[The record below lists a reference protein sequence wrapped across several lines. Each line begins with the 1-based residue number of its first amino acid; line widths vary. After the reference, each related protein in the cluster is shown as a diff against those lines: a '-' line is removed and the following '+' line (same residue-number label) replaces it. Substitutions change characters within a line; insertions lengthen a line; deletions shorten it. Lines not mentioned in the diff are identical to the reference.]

1 MSYVAYED
9 ITSPNEVV
17 EHIAEYVKSKG
28 YTVVQDYADDND
40 IYGGSITDGKKLVFK
55 DKTDNYYINLR
66 SCNGYQIFG
75 SGDENYQ
82 DTLDAKNFKDK
93 ELRGVGMTVSEG
105 YSSSTRWYNQYRVP
119 NKFKTQ
125 ELLGTYMPV
134 PLFDEGAIAEVAE
147 PTPVPR
153 PEEVAEPT
161 IPSYP
166 PRPVA
171 PTMPNPV
178 VAIMSLN
185 QSAADIKRG
194 KLINGYVPTS
204 EMRMATYLLED
215 TVYKGGFSIS
225 FRFVANVNHRIDNQ
239 LFLLDFPSLN
249 IDNTKL
255 ALDGSNIYLADANH
269 LEDIGALTVD
279 ERFNLIYAVLLKL
292 KSNQGEFVVSV
303 PISNTRSEYR
313 AVSAVPGAL
322 DQYFYISHP
331 FGGLSPVA
339 DKNFNK
345 TLNYID
351 YYPDGYNPN
360 LSPDVQT
367 RLRLPIVAVSEDGYL
382 TKFADTV
389 KKEEKYIDLKAQY
402 DADIV
407 AYNNEVKQI
416 NDQYAQDIQAYDAYL
431 QELARYNSYLEQL
444 NLYNNYLSKLD
455 EIKYKYTLFC
465 NEVKND
471 GGTESTLIFSLMK
484 SKGDWFQVSHL
495 VVGNIDKY
503 DVWTGGI
510 FFSGSANRYNM
521 KVANKLYSNSAKT
534 LDSNIYPIL
543 SSGKDTNTFLRIDI
557 DNAPSDSR
565 GNIRWAS
572 SGEDNITGKKLSLTI
587 RTGNGT
593 IPYGNGEI
601 PHFYYLQSH
610 SRLDSGRNVN
620 TLNCITLNLPI
631 FMAVSVDP
639 DDLQNYA
646 AVGEVRG
653 VYFISMFNL
662 QTSSVYTINR
672 PDSTESCQGFS
683 VGRRRG
689 HYGFDGISILQQ
701 DD

>member
-17 EHIAEYVKSKG
+17 EHIAEYVKDKG
-28 YTVVQDYADDND
+28 YTIVQDYADDND

-55 DKTDNYYINLR
+55 DKTGNYYINLR

-75 SGDENYQ
+75 SGDESYQ
-82 DTLDAKNFKDK
+82 DTLNADSFKD
-93 ELRGVGMTVSEG
+93 ESLRGVGMTVSEG
-105 YSSSTRWYNQYRVP
+105 YSSATRWYNQYRVP
-119 NKFKTQ
+119 NKFKTD
-125 ELLGTYMPV
+125 ELLGVYMPV
-134 PLFDEGAIAEVAE
+134 PLSDEGALAEVLE
-147 PTPVPR
+147 PTPVER
-153 PEEVAEPT
+153 PTTVVEPAM
-161 IPSYP
+161 PSYP
-166 PRPVA
+166 TRP
-171 PTMPNPV
+171 T
-178 VAIMSLN
+178 
-185 QSAADIKRG
+185 
-194 KLINGYVPTS
+194 VPLRDGHAQA
-204 EMRMATYLLED
+204 EYDALL
-215 TVYKGGFSIS
+215 
-225 FRFVANVNHRIDNQ
+225 
-239 LFLLDFPSLN
+239 
-249 IDNTKL
+249 
-255 ALDGSNIYLADANH
+255 
-269 LEDIGALTVD
+269 
-279 ERFNLIYAVLLKL
+279 
-292 KSNQGEFVVSV
+292 
-303 PISNTRSEYR
+303 
-313 AVSAVPGAL
+313 
-322 DQYFYISHP
+322 
-331 FGGLSPVA
+331 
-339 DKNFNK
+339 
-345 TLNYID
+345 
-351 YYPDGYNPN
+351 
-360 LSPDVQT
+360 
-367 RLRLPIVAVSEDGYL
+367 
-382 TKFADTV
+382 
-389 KKEEKYIDLKAQY
+389 AQY
-402 DADIV
+402 NADIV
-407 AYNNEVKQI
+407 AYNNTVNQI
-416 NDQYAQDIQAYDAYL
+416 NAQYAQDIQAYNVYL
-431 QELARYNSYLEQL
+431 QELAKYNSYLEQL

-503 DVWTGGI
+503 DVWNGGI

-534 LDSNIYPIL
+534 LDSNIYPVL

-601 PHFYYLQSH
+601 LHFYYLQSH

-672 PDSTESCQGFS
+672 SDSTESCQGFS

-689 HYGFDGISILQQ
+689 QYGYDGISILQQ

>member
-55 DKTDNYYINLR
+55 DKTGNYYINLR

-75 SGDENYQ
+75 SGDESYQ

-134 PLFDEGAIAEVAE
+134 PLLDDGAIEEVAE

-171 PTMPNPV
+171 PTKPNPV

-185 QSAADIKRG
+185 QSVADIKSG
-194 KLINGYVPTS
+194 KLINGYVPTA
-204 EMRMATYLLED
+204 EMRITTHLSVYPN
-215 TVYKGGFSIS
+215 YKGRILID
-225 FRFVANVNHRIDNQ
+225 FRFLEQVNHNIDKDV
-239 LFLLDFPSLN
+239 FLLDFPSLH

-255 ALDGSNIYLADANH
+255 ILGGPGIFMTDANH
-269 LEDIGALTVD
+269 SEDMETLTED
-279 ERFNLIYAVLLKL
+279 ERFNLLYAILLKL
-292 KSNQGEFVVSV
+292 KSNQGEFVVNV
-303 PISNTRSEYR
+303 PIGNGEHEYKV
-313 AVSAVPGAL
+313 VSAVPGAL
-322 DQYFYISHP
+322 DQYLRVFRPTNDVSA
-331 FGGLSPVA
+331 VV
-339 DKNFNK
+339 DKNYNEE
-345 TLNYID
+345 LYYID
-351 YYPDGYNPN
+351 YCPDGYNPN
-360 LSPDVQT
+360 LSVDVQT
-367 RLRLPIVAVSEDGYL
+367 SIRLNILAVPGDRYL
-382 TKFADTV
+382 TKFADSV
-389 KKEEKYIDLKAQY
+389 KKEEEYVDLKAQY

-407 AYNNEVKQI
+407 AYNNEVKKI
-416 NDQYAQDIQAYDAYL
+416 NDQYAHDIQSYNVYL

-471 GGTESTLIFSLMK
+471 GDTESTLIFSLMK
-484 SKGDWFQVSHL
+484 SKDDWFQVSHL

-503 DVWTGGI
+503 DVWNGGI

-521 KVANKLYSNSAKT
+521 KLANKLYSNSAKT
-534 LDSNIYPIL
+534 LDSNIYPVL

-557 DNAPSDSR
+557 DNATSDIR

-631 FMAVSVDP
+631 FMAVMVDP

-653 VYFISMFNL
+653 IYFISMYNL

-689 HYGFDGISILQQ
+689 NYGYDGISILQQ
-701 DD
+701 GD